1 MKAVEEMARAI
12 SKLLPLMTLFYVAL
26 LIVVSLL
33 PSGGRGAL
41 ARWDAAISP
50 TWQDAG
56 HVAAYALLAILVC
69 RAMAAESTRLR
80 MGLAASAC
88 SGFGGLLE
96 CGQAAVPGR
105 TASLADVLANM
116 AGVALG
122 VAAVLLWKAVTR
134 DRKAVGKVNG

>member
-1 MKAVEEMARAI
+1 MKAEDDMPRAI
-12 SKLLPLMTLFYVAL
+12 SKLLPAMTVCYVAV

-33 PSGGRGAL
+33 PSGRGAL
-41 ARWDAAISP
+41 GGWDAAIGP
-50 TWQDAG
+50 TWQNAG

-69 RAMAAESTRLR
+69 RAMAAERTCLR

-88 SGFGGLLE
+88 SAFGGLLE
-96 CGQAAVPGR
+96 CAQAAVPGR

-134 DRKAVGKVNG
+134 DRKAVGKVGG